1 MVNRLYEL
9 SDWIQFLQYESE
21 KRMNQIFTFIIV
33 VISLLA
39 IIIPVYMYSQN
50 IIVILVYGGVMVV
63 LALTMII
70 VTSYGKASKR
80 QKLAEEILND
90 VMVTRKYKTTNEIR
104 EAWIEGLKRKSDTD
118 Y

>member
-1 MVNRLYEL
+1 
-9 SDWIQFLQYESE
+9 
-21 KRMNQIFTFIIV
+21 
-33 VISLLA
+33 
-39 IIIPVYMYSQN
+39 
-50 IIVILVYGGVMVV
+50 
-63 LALTMII
+63 MII